1 MKQNKYNYNN
11 GINVLQ
17 KASLTFPNGSGVYKF
32 LSEGKNVL
40 YVGKAKNLK
49 KRISSYLNEY
59 RQTIKIKTLI
69 SLSNKIEFIKTF
81 SEVDSLILENNLI
94 KEHKP
99 AFNVR
104 LTDDKSF
111 PYITIDKSTDWPRLK
126 KYRGKQN
133 KNDIFFGPFSHVYA
147 VDEVLKYLEK
157 AFLIRSCS
165 DSTFNSRKRPC
176 ILYQIKRCSAP
187 CVGLVKQDIYKNL
200 VEKAILFLKGKNNF
214 VKNELV
220 TKMKIESQKRN
231 FEQAA
236 IIRDRI
242 KALTKISHE
251 KYSDLNNTENFDV
264 ICCLEKFGCICVQIF
279 FFRSGRNLGNKEY
292 FLGDSNLDKLET
304 IFSQFIIFFYTSNI
318 PPKIIYTNIKNE
330 DLLLLNSA
338 IIKKSNSKVVLRRP
352 TRGKKLSLIKMV
364 EQNILIS
371 IENKFNNQEKY
382 KRILKNL
389 KSKFNLQKI
398 PRRIEIYDNSHL
410 NGTNPVGVMVVF
422 QDYVFER
429 KLYKKFNIKSSQE
442 KVNDD
447 YFMMAQVLERRL
459 TFSESWKKSLPELI
473 IIDGGRGHLNKIF
486 EVLKNKE
493 VKNIDILSIAKT
505 EKRNA
510 GNETIF
516 TAQEKFKLQK
526 SDELLFF
533 LQRLRDEAHRFA
545 IGSQK
550 IKRNQIMK
558 NSIFDNINGIGKKLK
573 DDLLGHFGSIENVKS
588 ASIDELKKAPGV
600 GKKIAENIYE
610 KFNKNI

>member
-1 MKQNKYNYNN
+1 MKRNNYNYNN
-11 GINVLQ
+11 GINALQ
-17 KASLTFPNGSGVYKF
+17 KASSKFPNGSGVYKF
-32 LSEGKNVL
+32 VGENKNVL

-49 KRISSYLNEY
+49 KRISSYLNEI

-69 SLSNKIEFIKTF
+69 SLSHQIDFIKTF

-94 KEHKP
+94 KELKP

-111 PYITIDKSTDWPRLK
+111 PYITIDKSSNWPRIK

-133 KNDIFFGPFSHVYA
+133 KNDIFFGPFSHVSA
-147 VDEVLKYLEK
+147 VDEVLKCLEK

-165 DSTFNSRKRPC
+165 DGIFKSRKRPC
-176 ILYQIKRCSAP
+176 ILYQIKRCCAP
-187 CVGLVKQDIYKNL
+187 CVGLVESDTYMKL
-200 VEKAILFLKGKNNF
+200 VEKAVLFLKGKNSY

-220 TKMKIESQKRN
+220 EQMKSESQMQN

-236 IIRDRI
+236 ILRDRI

-264 ICCLEKFGCICVQIF
+264 ICCLEKFGYFCVQIF

-292 FLGDSNLDKLET
+292 FLSNSSLDDLET

-318 PPKIIYTNIKNE
+318 PPKTIYTNLEYKN
-330 DLLLLNSA
+330 LTLLNSV
-338 IIKKSNSKVVLRRP
+338 IVKNSKSKVVLREP
-352 TRGKKLSLIKMV
+352 NKGKKLSLIKMV

-382 KRILKNL
+382 KKILKNL
-389 KSKFNLQKI
+389 KSKLDLKNI

-422 QDYVFER
+422 QDYGFAK
-429 KLYKKFNIKSSQE
+429 KLYKKFNISSNQE
-442 KVNDD
+442 KINDD
-447 YFMMAQVLERRL
+447 YFMMNQVLERRFTL
-459 TFSESWKKSLPELI
+459 LQSWKRSLPQLI
-473 IIDGGRGHLNKIF
+473 IIDGGKGHLNKIT
-486 EVLKNKE
+486 EVFKRKNI
-493 VKNIDILSIAKT
+493 KNIDIISIAKT

-510 GNETIF
+510 GNETIY
-516 TAQEKFKLQK
+516 TAQNKLKLPK

-545 IGSQK
+545 VSSQK

-558 NSIFDNINGIGKKLK
+558 NSIFDNIHGIGKKLRN
-573 DDLLGHFGSIENVKS
+573 DLLSYFGSIENVKS

-600 GKKIAENIYE
+600 GEKIAEKIYE
-610 KFNKNI
+610 KFNKNV